1 MTWSSTRGRRA
12 ALALLLVGVVL
23 AGCTAGDPEDT
34 ASDASAAS
42 TDSAGPTTT
51 FPTGPAPGVTD
62 DSVKIGVT
70 YVDLASLG
78 DIVTIDHGDYES
90 SYQALFDD
98 INANGGIHGR
108 TLEPVFA
115 PINPVGAEP
124 ADAACVQLTEDEDV
138 FAVIGFFLDDNVLC
152 PLETHETAVIGGV
165 QTPERLERA
174 AAPWFSPEGSS
185 DFQAQ
190 VVRAMA
196 EGGELDGAL
205 GVFATAGD
213 EALLNETVLPLLDEL
228 GIEPVETAINDASA
242 DDVAATNAQTAVI
255 AERFESAGVDQVLVL
270 GTAGLTWASG
280 VESLDYR
287 PPLRLTDPNS
297 ILAYAGDQARRD
309 LSVLDGAV
317 AGNLYGGPEN
327 LWNMDNMQACIEK
340 IDAGGGSVPEPDTV
354 PEEDSDLWVAGFT
367 ACRNVVLLQ
376 ALIEAAGEDLNYG
389 SFAAGADGLE
399 VDVPV
404 QPDPMTFGPPPAADG
419 DPTAYLFD
427 FDQDA
432 REFVLR
438 ED

>member
-1 MTWSSTRGRRA
+1 MGMISTRLVGRG
-12 ALALLLVGVVL
+12 LALVAVGALLV
-23 AGCTAGDPEDT
+23 GCTAGDPEEEGSDDT
-34 ASDASAAS
+34 GAS
-42 TDSAGPTTT
+42 TDTAGPTTT

-98 INANGGIHGR
+98 INGNGGIHGR
-108 TLEPVFA
+108 TIDPVIV
-115 PINPVGAEP
+115 PISPIGAEP

-185 DFQAQ
+185 DFQAE

-205 GVFATAGD
+205 GVFASAGD
-213 EALLNETVLPLLDEL
+213 EALLNDTVLPLLDEL
-228 GIEPVETAINDASA
+228 GIEPVETAINDAAA

-255 AERFESAGVDQVLVL
+255 AERFEAAGVDQLLVL

-327 LWNMDNMQACIEK
+327 LWTMDNMQACIETVE
-340 IDAGGGSVPEPDTV
+340 AGGGSVPEPDTLT
-354 PEEDSDLWVAGFT
+354 EEDSDLWVAGFT

-376 ALIEAAGEDLNYG
+376 ALLEAAGEDLNYG
-389 SFAAGADGLE
+389 SFAAGAEGLE

-404 QPDPMTFGPPPAADG
+404 QPEPMTFGSGAAADG

-427 FDQDA
+427 FDPDT
-432 REFVLR
+432 REFVVR